1 MIDLDKERITDKM
14 DDLEQ
19 DLRELE
25 EYLPEEVD
33 EYLGSGMRRRAC
45 ERAFQ
50 LACENLLDI
59 CHMIISDEG
68 LGIPIDSK
76 DAIQK
81 LSQHDVIPES
91 LGLRLEE
98 LTGFRNLLVHQYGK
112 VDDSIAYRFLYSESG
127 DFYEFLEEIERF
139 IISKIDASGERQNV
153 TRG

>member
-19 DLRELE
+19 CLRELE
-25 EYLPEEVD
+25 EYLPAAVD

-59 CHMIISDEG
+59 CNMIISDEG

-76 DAIQK
+76 DSINRLCQCGA
-81 LSQHDVIPES
+81 IPES
-91 LGLRLEE
+91 LSSRLEE

-112 VDDSIAYRFLYSESG
+112 VDDSIAYRSLRDESG
-127 DFYEFLEEIERF
+127 DFYEFLEEIEKF
-139 IISKIDASGERQNV
+139 ITSKIDS
-153 TRG
+153 

>member
-1 MIDLDKERITDKM
+1 MINLDKERITDKM

-19 DLRELE
+19 CLRELE
-25 EYLPEEVD
+25 EYLPTTVD

-59 CHMIISDEG
+59 CNMIISDEG

-81 LSQHDVIPES
+81 LSQYDVIPES
-91 LGLRLEE
+91 LASRLEE

-112 VDDSIAYRFLYSESG
+112 VDDSIAYICLYGESG

-139 IISKIDASGERQNV
+139 I
-153 TRG
+153 T

>member
-1 MIDLDKERITDKM
+1 MIGLDQERITDKM

-19 DLRELE
+19 CLRELE
-25 EYLPEEVD
+25 EYLPAGVD

-59 CHMIISDEG
+59 CNMIISDEG

-76 DAIQK
+76 DSISK
-81 LSQHDVIPES
+81 LSQYDVISQS
-91 LGLRLEE
+91 LASRLEE

-112 VDDSIAYRFLYSESG
+112 VDDSIAYRSLRNESG
-127 DFYEFLEEIERF
+127 DFYEFLEQIEKF
-139 IISKIDASGERQNV
+139 IISKIDS
-153 TRG
+153 